1 MLRTSLFSSIFAF
14 AVIGC
19 SGNEN
24 SDALKPSASGEATAQ
39 QPVAKKEFKLDAE
52 ALRKAAEEVPLVPSP
67 AEMQKSLSN
76 AGLSSKLS
84 DLVRSDRNIS
94 MDVSDK
100 DNLAVRT
107 GVVLADLVLTIESA
121 SKEQKTARFAK
132 LKQGFKG
139 SWRWI

>member
-1 MLRTSLFSSIFAF
+1 MLNTGSS
-14 AVIGC
+14 
-19 SGNEN
+19 
-24 SDALKPSASGEATAQ
+24 
-39 QPVAKKEFKLDAE
+39 
-52 ALRKAAEEVPLVPSP
+52 EEVALVPSP

-132 LKQGFKG
+132 LKQGFKVLGGG
-139 SWRWI
+139 SDIQNTIDELTKSINNDDDSDLLQEMDELSGVMVPELEYVLEIGWFR